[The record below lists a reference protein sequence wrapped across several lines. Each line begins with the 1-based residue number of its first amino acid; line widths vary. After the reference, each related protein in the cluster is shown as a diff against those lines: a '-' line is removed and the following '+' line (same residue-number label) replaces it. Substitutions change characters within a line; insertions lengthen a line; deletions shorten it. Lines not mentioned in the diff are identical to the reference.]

1 MKFKLLLDKRYTT
14 TTPRGRVKH
23 KLESKWVC
31 IESDTLCN
39 ASRKAKDLFPEYAMS
54 MGSPL
59 LEGDYCY
66 NSIVFPEETH

>member
-14 TTPRGRVKH
+14 TTLRGRFKY

-31 IESDTLCN
+31 VESDTLYN
-39 ASRKAKDLFPEYAMS
+39 ASRKAKELFPEYAMS

-66 NSIVFPEETH
+66 NSIDSPEETI